1 VKHHRRRIE
10 RVITYLSRDRGQTQ
24 PNSAVTLSVI
34 SGTSVLA
41 FTKLPG
47 TAVTALAGLVR
58 LFF

>member
-1 VKHHRRRIE
+1 MQHVRRRIE
-10 RVITYLSRDRGQTQ
+10 PLIASLSREYGQVKPDAT
-24 PNSAVTLSVI
+24 VTLSLI

-41 FTKLPG
+41 FTKLPS

>member
-1 VKHHRRRIE
+1 VQHVRRRIE
-10 RVITYLSRDRGQTQ
+10 PLIASLSREYGQVKPDAT
-24 PNSAVTLSVI
+24 VTLSLI

>member
-1 VKHHRRRIE
+1 MQHVRRRIE
-10 RVITYLSRDRGQTQ
+10 PLIASLSREYGQVKPDAT
-24 PNSAVTLSVI
+24 VTLSLI